1 MQTLRHENAIAQA
14 LQLYRRYQHN
24 REAYEGAI
32 GANTRLEWQQEF
44 GDFWARLNSYKT
56 RTGLLREARACGRA
70 LDLAAWLSQCP
81 GPILTVDAHDM
92 LEDAVRH
99 LEQFL
104 VHVGVIEE
112 SVSPKST
119 PNTDTA
125 AAEEPASPTMT
136 VDEAA
141 EMLDVN
147 RNTLY
152 DAIERGEIG
161 GVRRIGR
168 LIRIHREAFMEWLR
182 QGEYCR

>member
-1 MQTLRHENAIAQA
+1 M
-14 LQLYRRYQHN
+14 
-24 REAYEGAI
+24 G
-32 GANTRLEWQQEF
+32 
-44 GDFWARLNSYKT
+44 
-56 RTGLLREARACGRA
+56 
-70 LDLAAWLSQCP
+70 
-81 GPILTVDAHDM
+81 DAHDA

-112 SVSPKST
+112 GASPQST
-119 PNTDTA
+119 PNTDAA
-125 AAEEPASPTMT
+125 AAEEPAPPTIT

-152 DAIERGEIG
+152 DAIDRGEIG

-168 LIRIHREAFMEWLR
+168 LIRIHRESFMEWLR
-182 QGEYCR
+182 KGEHGH